1 MGSRRY
7 PDSDFAT
14 SYRAELEGGYNNLLL
29 INEAQAPSN
38 LAQYIDND
46 QTVKS
51 LTTEYYTPQQMLAPE
66 ADIILAYHHLQNNS
80 SITANIEWQR
90 AHLSDG
96 RRIED
101 LLPRPAE

>member
-66 ADIILAYHHLQNNS
+66 ADTS
-80 SITANIEWQR
+80 
-90 AHLSDG
+90 
-96 RRIED
+96 
-101 LLPRPAE
+101 